1 MEDEEAV
8 EVPLPLLAAAPPPF
22 FPPPLPP
29 PFRIAARLFG
39 FRTFSLRMSQ
49 KRSLAM
55 CSCLQLINL
64 GFCFRFEEEE
74 WRRERGKKG

>member
-8 EVPLPLLAAAPPPF
+8 EVPLPLLAAAPAPF
-22 FPPPLPP
+22 LPPPLPP

-55 CSCLQLINL
+55 CSCL
-64 GFCFRFEEEE
+64 
-74 WRRERGKKG
+74 